1 MTDERLTEL
10 IRASLPPSR
19 TDGPETD
26 AWPRIA
32 SRLEQPA
39 RWSYLD
45 FGLAAAAAAALLVF
59 PECFWVLAYH
69 L

>member
-1 MTDERLTEL
+1 MTDERLSEL
-10 IRASLPPSR
+10 IRASLAPSGS
-19 TDGPETD
+19 DGPAAD
-26 AWPRIA
+26 VWPRIA

-45 FGLAAAAAAALLVF
+45 IGLAAAAAAALMVF
-59 PECFWVLAYH
+59 PEWFWVLAYH